1 MRIPGI
7 GTLRRTARRIENRF
21 TPGVLILL
29 YHRVAELPSD
39 PYLLNVTPQHFAEHL
54 EILRQQGC
62 RLMHLQELIQA
73 LQDGNLPHR
82 GVVITFD
89 DGCVDNLYNAK
100 PLLEHYDIPA
110 TVFVTSGY
118 VGQDREFWWDELDR
132 LLLQPG
138 TLPKT
143 LHLNIDGSTY
153 EWELGNDAHYSEDD
167 QKRDRSWHLYQQDD
181 PTQRHRLFR
190 SLHQRLNSLPIKE
203 RWPVLDELSAWAGA
217 GLRCRSTHRILSP
230 DEVVDLAKGGLVEV
244 GAHTV
249 THPVLSSLA
258 VSAQQDEIRQSKAA
272 LEKILDLPV
281 ATFAYPHGSRS
292 DYTQDTV
299 KIAREAGFSC
309 ACSNFAD
316 MVWQSTD
323 HFQLPRVIVFDWDG
337 ETFARRLEEWLRG

>member
-7 GTLRRTARRIENRF
+7 GRWRRTARRIKSRF

-39 PYLLNVTPQHFAEHL
+39 PYLLTVTPQHFAEHL

-73 LQDGNLPHR
+73 LQGENLPHR

-100 PLLEHYDIPA
+100 PLLERYDIPA
-110 TVFVTSGY
+110 TVFVTSGQ
-118 VGQDREFWWDELDR
+118 VGQEREFWWDELDR

-143 LHLNIDGSTY
+143 LHLNINGSTY

-190 SLHQRLNSLPIKE
+190 SLHQWLNSLPIKE
-203 RWPVLDELSAWAGA
+203 RWPVLDALAAWAGA
-217 GLRCRSTHRILSP
+217 ELRGRSTHRIFSV
-230 DEVVDLAKGGLVEV
+230 DEVVDLAEGGLVEV

-249 THPVLSSLA
+249 THPVLSSLS
-258 VSAQQDEIRQSKAA
+258 VSAQQDEIRQSKAH
-272 LEKILDLPV
+272 LEKILDRPV

-292 DYTQDTV
+292 DYTEETV
-299 KIAREAGFSC
+299 KVAQAAGFTC
-309 ACSNFAD
+309 ACSNFAGMIWSD
-316 MVWQSTD
+316 SD
-323 HFQLPRVIVFDWDG
+323 RFQLPRVLVYDWDKA
-337 ETFARRLEEWLRG
+337 TFAQQLKKWLA